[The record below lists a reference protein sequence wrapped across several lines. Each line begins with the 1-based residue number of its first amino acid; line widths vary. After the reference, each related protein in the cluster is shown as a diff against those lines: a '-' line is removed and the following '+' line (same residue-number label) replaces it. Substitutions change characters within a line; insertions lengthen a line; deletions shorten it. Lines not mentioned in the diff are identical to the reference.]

1 MSMKKRIITILLCF
15 TLITPRPAKAD
26 LFGGD
31 VAVLV
36 QILAQAIKQLYELQ
50 RIVSTGQDSLSLMR
64 DINRGIRDGLAV
76 IRIINPKFNPGL
88 YGGLETADQVQR
100 AIEDLYGAIP
110 QRLASIVCKKRKI
123 VPCLKALP

>member
-1 MSMKKRIITILLCF
+1 MSMKKRILTIFLCF

-36 QILAQAIKQLYELQ
+36 QILAQTIKQLYELQ

-64 DINRGIRDGLAV
+64 DINRGIRDGLV
-76 IRIINPKFNPGL
+76 SGPTRPGVQ
-88 YGGLETADQVQR
+88 GG
-100 AIEDLYGAIP
+100 
-110 QRLASIVCKKRKI
+110 
-123 VPCLKALP
+123 